1 MQIVTDRGCDITQGQ
16 TDKLDIHF
24 APMKLTLDD
33 KTYSS
38 GVDLNPEEFYT
49 LMENTESMPVTSQAT
64 VGDFV
69 DLYEK
74 VSKSDP
80 EILSIH
86 ISSGLSGTLNS
97 ATTAASMVPNAKIT
111 HWDSLTLS
119 APQAWQVEAAALA
132 AKAGWSMQQI
142 LDMLTKIR
150 QATEGIFTVETLKY
164 LIHGGRISHL
174 QGMIASLLQIRP
186 IMAVEKEI
194 GKYYTLGKER
204 TTPKALAKLAELITK
219 FYPEGTPLRA
229 QMLHAKNQTSVEIL
243 KSEIDKLFSCEWLPT
258 VHVGPILGAHTGSS
272 LVGVCISQ
280 LGLWKELVPVTIK

>member
-1 MQIVTDRGCDITQGQ
+1 MQIVTDRGCDISDQQANG
-16 TDKLDIHF
+16 LDIHL
-24 APMKLTLDD
+24 APMKLTLDG

-38 GVDLNPEEFYT
+38 GIDLAAEEFYT
-49 LMENTESMPVTSQAT
+49 LMENTESMPVTSQAA

-69 DLYEK
+69 ELYEK

-97 ATTAASMVPNAKIT
+97 AQTAASMVPNAKIT

-119 APQAWQVEAAALA
+119 APQAWQVEAAALG

-142 LDMLTKIR
+142 LDMLAKIR

-204 TTPKALAKLAELITK
+204 TTPKALAKLAESITK

-229 QMLHAKNQTSVEIL
+229 QMLHAKNPKSVEIL
-243 KSEIDKLFSCEWLPT
+243 KSRSISCSPANGYRQCTSVLF
-258 VHVGPILGAHTGSS
+258 
-272 LVGVCISQ
+272 
-280 LGLWKELVPVTIK
+280 

>member
-1 MQIVTDRGCDITQGQ
+1 MQIVTDRGCDITQEQAG
-16 TDKLDIHF
+16 KLDIHF

-49 LMENTESMPVTSQAT
+49 LMESTDSMPVTSQAA

-69 DLYEK
+69 ELYEK

-86 ISSGLSGTLNS
+86 ISSGLSGTINS
-97 ATTAASMVPNAKIT
+97 AITAAAMVPNAKIT
-111 HWDSLTLS
+111 HWDTLTLS

-142 LDMLTKIR
+142 LDMLAKIR

-204 TTPKALAKLAELITK
+204 TTPKALAKLAESITK
-219 FYPEGTPLRA
+219 FYPLGTPLRA
-229 QMLHAKNQTSVEIL
+229 QMLHAKNPKSVEIL
-243 KSEIDKLFSCEWLPT
+243 KSEIDKLFTCEWLPT

-280 LGLWKELVPVTIK
+280 LGLWKDLVPVTVK

>member
-1 MQIVTDRGCDITQGQ
+1 MKIITDRGCDITPEQM
-16 TDKLDIHF
+16 KELDIRF
-24 APMKLTLDD
+24 APMKLTLDG

-38 GVDLNPEEFYT
+38 GVDLDPVEFYE
-49 LMENTESMPVTSQAT
+49 LMNQTEAMPVTSQAT

-69 DLYEK
+69 ELYTRVAAE
-74 VSKSDP
+74 DP

-97 ATTAASMVPNAKIT
+97 ATTAAAMVPQARVT

-132 AKAGWSMQQI
+132 AKAGWSIHQI
-142 LDMLTKIR
+142 VEMLAKLR

-186 IMAVEKEI
+186 IIAVEKEI

-204 TTPKALAKLAELITK
+204 TTPKALAKLAQSITR
-219 FYPEGTPLRA
+219 FIPEGNPIRVQL
-229 QMLHAKNQTSVEIL
+229 LHANNPEAVVRLKEEVE
-243 KSEIDKLFSCEWLPT
+243 KLFTCHWIPT

-272 LVGVCISQ
+272 LVGLCIAP
-280 LGLWKELVPVTIK
+280 LMLWQELVPIK